1 MPASKPYSIYAGG
14 YSEEKKAKLHATK
27 IPEKLKCKNCNKLKA
42 NEAYSQ
48 RQLMDFRQR
57 LARNPALASELT
69 ASVVCRT
76 CTGGQVTELE
86 CTQCNQIK
94 ALEGFTKAQRR
105 DPDFAVSLLIDGIQ
119 YPYL

>member
-14 YSEEKKAKLHATK
+14 YSQEKKAKLDATK
-27 IPEKLKCKNCNKLKA
+27 LPDKLLCKQCKKLKTSDC
-42 NEAYSQ
+42 YSQ
-48 RQLMDFRQR
+48 RQLGEFKQR
-57 LARNPALASELT
+57 LARNPRLANESI
-69 ASVVCRT
+69 ASVTCRT

-105 DPDFAVSLLIDGIQ
+105 DPDFAVSLPLSCNQ
-119 YPYL
+119 CSYL